1 MFGVVSGPSDRA
13 RGGGGAGPLED
24 LLDSATPSAPDWGA
38 ADADEG
44 DPLMDFGLDAAVR
57 RLEAELAHEKT
68 AGPSAID
75 VLGDMASVTA
85 AAAPIGGTGRVVG
98 APPMAPPE
106 RKSDLDDTA
115 RGKHGSRVM
124 RADAPTSADLGRPEL
139 GHKARATPVD
149 TGPIHGDPF
158 GGNAALAPA
167 NPGQSH
173 IGMGVGRRPVPGDF
187 YGRDTPPPPGAFG
200 VPGPAYGD
208 SGPMQAVPTPVPTP
222 VPSADAFVPYS
233 AEASHSSTAA
243 GAMSADSMPTL
254 GAHTSASWAAMQAAE
269 DEHGS
274 RDDVLPIRDGNTQ
287 RTAVEARPV
296 PDEPRSRRWI
306 GFAMAGVMLGSVAAA
321 VVLRPALLG
330 GEDEDTAAVASAA
343 VVDDAP
349 PAQAETNPEAEPKS
363 EADTPTSATQPSPDG
378 AEADAPAGRRTP
390 PPPGTAS
397 THGTVT
403 LEISPKGSR
412 VFALADGPDHRFTFL
427 PEDSPVLVVV
437 TAKGHVPRTRIVEA
451 GALGT
456 PVSLDL
462 EPAGDDAVAFP
473 FDVDVGQPGDGPR
486 TASLLVSSNTPGA
499 ELGVMVGEAPRV
511 EIPALRAS
519 DVHRFLV
526 VHPDHADETI
536 EVGPD
541 AWATV
546 DGAYGARVEVKL
558 D

>member
-1 MFGVVSGPSDRA
+1 M
-13 RGGGGAGPLED
+13 ED
-24 LLDSATPSAPDWGA
+24 LLDSATPSAPDWGGP
-38 ADADEG
+38 DADEG
-44 DPLMDFGLDAAVR
+44 DPLTDFGLDAAVR

-85 AAAPIGGTGRVVG
+85 APVPIGATGRVVG
-98 APPMAPPE
+98 APPVAP
-106 RKSDLDDTA
+106 RKRDELDDGA
-115 RGKHGSRVM
+115 RGKHGGLARPGG
-124 RADAPTSADLGRPEL
+124 DAPTAADLGRPEL
-139 GHKARATPVD
+139 GHQARATPVD

-187 YGRDTPPPPGAFG
+187 YGHDTPPPPGALAI
-200 VPGPAYGD
+200 PAPAYGD

-222 VPSADAFVPYS
+222 VPSANAFVPYS

-254 GAHTSASWAAMQAAE
+254 GAHPSASWAAMPGERAS
-269 DEHGS
+269 G
-274 RDDVLPIRDGNTQ
+274 DDVLPTRDGNTQ
-287 RTAVEARPV
+287 RTAVEPRPV
-296 PDEPRSRRWI
+296 ADEPRSRRWI

-321 VVLRPALLG
+321 VALRPALLG
-330 GEDEDTAAVASAA
+330 GEEETVGAPEPKAAAAPEGKPEPPPKHVPARDAPHTEQGSDADEEVGAASAGHR
-343 VVDDAP
+343 
-349 PAQAETNPEAEPKS
+349 S
-363 EADTPTSATQPSPDG
+363 
-378 AEADAPAGRRTP
+378 P
-390 PPPGTAS
+390 PPLGTAS

-403 LEISPKGSR
+403 LEVSPSGSR
-412 VFALADGPDHRFTFL
+412 VFVLADGPDHRFTFL
-427 PEDSPVLVVV
+427 PEDSAVLVVV

-451 GALGT
+451 DALGT

-462 EPAGDDAVAFP
+462 EPAGEDAVAFP
-473 FDVDVGQPGDGPR
+473 FDLDVGQPGEGPR

-499 ELGVMVGEAPRV
+499 KLGVMVGEAPRV
-511 EIPALRAS
+511 EVPALRAS
-519 DVHRFLV
+519 EVHRFLV
-526 VHPDHADETI
+526 VHPDHGDETI

-541 AWATV
+541 AWATA
-546 DGAYGARVEVKL
+546 DGVFGAHVEVKL

>member
-1 MFGVVSGPSDRA
+1 MSGPSDRA
-13 RGGGGAGPLED
+13 RGGGGASPLED

-38 ADADEG
+38 GDADEG
-44 DPLMDFGLDAAVR
+44 DPLTDFGLDAAVR

-85 AAAPIGGTGRVVG
+85 APAPIGATGRVVG
-98 APPMAPPE
+98 APPVAP
-106 RKSDLDDTA
+106 RKRDELDDTA
-115 RGKHGSRVM
+115 RGKHGGFARPGG
-124 RADAPTSADLGRPEL
+124 DAPTAADLGRPEL
-139 GHKARATPVD
+139 GHQARATPVD

-187 YGRDTPPPPGAFG
+187 YGQDTPAPPGGFAI
-200 VPGPAYGD
+200 PAPAYGD

-222 VPSADAFVPYS
+222 VPSAGGFVPYS

-269 DEHGS
+269 DERASG
-274 RDDVLPIRDGNTQ
+274 DDVLRIRDGNTQ

-296 PDEPRSRRWI
+296 ADEPPSRRWI
-306 GFAMAGVMLGSVAAA
+306 GFAMAGVLLGSVAAA
-321 VVLRPALLG
+321 VALGPALS
-330 GEDEDTAAVASAA
+330 GEEETAVAA
-343 VVDDAP
+343 DQAP
-349 PAQAETNPEAEPKS
+349 EPKAAATPEGTPEPPTDPPVRAS
-363 EADTPTSATQPSPDG
+363 ASAEQGRDAD
-378 AEADAPAGRRTP
+378 EKADAAAAGRRSP

-403 LEISPKGSR
+403 LEVSPKGSR
-412 VFALADGPDHRFTFL
+412 VFVLADGPDHRFTFL
-427 PEDSPVLVVV
+427 PEDSAVLVVV

-451 GALGT
+451 DALGT

-462 EPAGDDAVAFP
+462 EPAGEDAVAFP
-473 FDVDVGQPGDGPR
+473 FDLDVGQPGEGPR

-499 ELGVMVGEAPRV
+499 KLGVMVGEAPRV

-526 VHPDHADETI
+526 VHPDHGDETI

-541 AWATV
+541 AWATA
-546 DGAYGARVEVKL
+546 DGVFGAHVEVKL